1 MRDAFLVQLDTRLHP
16 RFGWL
21 RPGSPLGRA
30 RLGLLAALTVLTGA
44 AWALTVYQA
53 LSMNAPMEGMSDMAM
68 SGMPAA
74 GWSFASAGVFL
85 GGMDCDDGRD
95 DAPRPRRR

>member
-1 MRDAFLVQLDTRLHP
+1 M
-16 RFGWL
+16 
-21 RPGSPLGRA
+21 
-30 RLGLLAALTVLTGA
+30 LTGA
-44 AWALTVYQA
+44 AWTLTVYQA

-85 GGMDCDDGRD
+85 GVWTVMMAAMMLPAT
-95 DAPRPRRR
+95 APMI

>member
-1 MRDAFLVQLDTRLHP
+1 M
-16 RFGWL
+16 
-21 RPGSPLGRA
+21 GRA

-85 GGMDCDDGRD
+85 GAWTVMMAAMMLPAT
-95 DAPRPRRR
+95 APMILVFVSAQA